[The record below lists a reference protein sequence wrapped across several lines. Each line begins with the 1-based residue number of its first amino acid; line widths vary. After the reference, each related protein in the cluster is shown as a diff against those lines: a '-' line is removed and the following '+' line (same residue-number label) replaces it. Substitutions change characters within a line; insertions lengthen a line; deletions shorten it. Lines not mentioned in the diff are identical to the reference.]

1 MNPKRLEA
9 RVSGF
14 VQGVGFRYFVK
25 RNADMLN
32 LAGYAENLGD
42 GSVLVVAEGEEK
54 DLVKFLDILRKG
66 NSFSLVKNV
75 DYNFS
80 EFLGEFSE
88 FGVY

>member
-1 MNPKRLEA
+1 MSPKRLEA

-25 RNADMLN
+25 RNANMLN
-32 LAGYAENLGD
+32 LVGYTENLHD
-42 GSVLVVAEGEEK
+42 GSVQVVAEGEENN
-54 DLVKFLDILRKG
+54 LVKFLDILRKG

-80 EFLGEFSE
+80 EPLGEFSAFE
-88 FGVY
+88 IY